1 MTIVV
6 KIYLIIFVIVFVAGG
21 LYIIYLDLRS
31 HVLKSTKRILKQKTS
46 IAKIKGENFF
56 FHATQ
61 DAYEISLVRQ
71 YCIKNNMKLEVT
83 PMCLYYC
90 CKISWE

>member
-1 MTIVV
+1 MTIFT
-6 KIYLIIFVIVFVAGG
+6 KIYLIIFVIVAG
-21 LYIIYLDLRS
+21 LCIIYLDLRS

-61 DAYEISLVRQ
+61 DAYEISLVRE
-71 YCIKNNMKLEVT
+71 YCIKNKMKLEVT

>member
-1 MTIVV
+1 MIIV
-6 KIYLIIFVIVFVAGG
+6 KIYMIIFVIACVAIGF
-21 LYIIYLDLRS
+21 YKIHSYL
-31 HVLKSTKRILKQKTS
+31 LKSTKRILKQKTS

-61 DAYEISLVRQ
+61 DAYELSLIRE
-71 YCIKNNMKLEVT
+71 YCIKNKMKLEIT
-83 PMCLYYC
+83 SMCFHYC